1 MDRERLWYLARF
13 NLLAAMSAEE
23 MAMFNRE
30 VKDTKY
36 KRGETVYLPGDP
48 SDAVY
53 FVKRG
58 RVKLS
63 HRDKSGKSVTI
74 RVCEPGEPFGEMA
87 AVGQDVRR
95 LEATVL
101 DDVWLCW
108 ARRDKFTQF
117 AKAHPQIALG
127 IAKLIGLHRQE
138 LENRL
143 EELLFLDVPT
153 RLARTLLKIVDKHG
167 RKLDDGIQVRIR
179 ITHRELAELIG
190 ATRETTTAVLNKL
203 RREGIVTRKLGKLL
217 ITDPERLK
225 LLAE

>member
-1 MDRERLWYLARF
+1 MERERTWYLARF
-13 NLLAAMSAEE
+13 NILAAMNPEE

-36 KRGETVYLPGDP
+36 NCGETIYLPGDP

-53 FVKRG
+53 FVKKG

-87 AVGQDVRR
+87 AMGEESRSLQ
-95 LEATVL
+95 ATAL

-108 ARRDKFTQF
+108 VGRERFVRF
-117 AKAHPQIALG
+117 AETHPQITLR
-127 IAKLIGLHRQE
+127 IAKLIGLHRRE

-143 EELLFLDVPT
+143 EEMLFLDVPT
-153 RLARTLLKIVDKHG
+153 RLARTLVKLADQHG
-167 RKLDDGIQVRIR
+167 RKLDDGIQVQIR

-190 ATRETTTAVLNKL
+190 ATRETTTAALNRLK
-203 RREGIVTRKLGKLL
+203 REGIVTRKLGKLL
-217 ITDPERLK
+217 ITSPKRLQ
-225 LLAE
+225 LLSE